1 MINILIV
8 DDDELFSLGLSD
20 ALAGDGYRIYSASSL
35 TEGIRLAQSRD
46 MDIVFLDLQ
55 FPEGS
60 GMDILPNL
68 KALPNSPEIIV
79 ITASLDEENAEKA
92 IQKGAWDFIEKTSSQ
107 LEMKLSCQRAL
118 DYRNKRLALSPVRRE
133 GIIGSSQA
141 LMYCLEETAKAAR
154 SQAEV
159 LFTGETGTGKEIF
172 ARALHANSPRRDQK
186 LVVVDCASLTES
198 IAGSELF
205 GYRKGAF
212 TGAAADMPGLIYQ
225 ANKGTLFLDEV
236 SELPLSLQKSFLR
249 VLENQTYRP
258 LGQSHE
264 SVSNFRLVCAS
275 NRDLHDMVRKEQ
287 FREDLLFRI
296 QTVTI
301 NIPPL
306 RKRLDDIED
315 LVRYHLREIAG
326 QTGTRGTSASPDLID
341 LFTAYSWPGNV
352 RELVNTLKALTA
364 SAPQE
369 RVLYPSHLPRD
380 LHVNF
385 LKHSKHTEIGLSE
398 TETAAEPGDSQ
409 EELLDQDWKTF
420 CALSQARYEKR
431 YLQNLVEVCNYDINE
446 AMFRSGLSKP
456 RLYSL
461 LKKYSIP
468 RSRRTDKNIQP

>member
-1 MINILIV
+1 MTSILII

-20 ALAGDGYRIYSASSL
+20 ALAGDGYRIFLATTL
-35 TEGIRLAQSRD
+35 AEGLRIAQTRD
-46 MDIVFLDLQ
+46 MDVVFLDLQ

-60 GMDILPNL
+60 GMGILPHL

-79 ITASLDEENAEKA
+79 ITASLDEENAENA
-92 IQKGAWDFIEKTSSQ
+92 ISNGAWDFIKKTSSQ

-118 DYRNKRLALSPVRRE
+118 DYRNKRLSLEPVQRE
-133 GIIGSSQA
+133 GIIGISQA
-141 LMYCLEETAKAAR
+141 MTYCLEETVKASR
-154 SQAEV
+154 SQAAV
-159 LFTGETGTGKEIF
+159 LFTGETGTGKEVF
-172 ARALHANSPRRDQK
+172 ARALHANSPRKDQN
-186 LVVVDCASLTES
+186 LVVVDCASMTET

-212 TGAAADMPGLIYQ
+212 TGATSDKPGLIYH

-249 VLENQTYRP
+249 VLESQTYRP

-275 NRDLHDMVRKEQ
+275 NRDLHAMAENGE

-315 LVRYHLREIAG
+315 LVRYHLREIAR
-326 QTGTRGTSASPDLID
+326 QSGTRGTSASPDLID

-380 LHVNF
+380 LHVKF
-385 LKHSKHTEIGLSE
+385 LKSCKHTEAGLSLTE
-398 TETAAEPGDSQ
+398 TERTPGDSQ
-409 EELLDQDWKTF
+409 EELLLDQDWKTF
-420 CALSQARYEKR
+420 CAFSQAKYEKY
-431 YLQNLVEVCNYDINE
+431 YLQNLMNVCDHDISE
-446 AMFRSGLSKP
+446 AMRHSGLSKP

-468 RSRRTDKNIQP
+468 RPSRMEK